1 MTAATTSAGLR
12 RTWPQRLLIT
22 FNCLLIV
29 GCLAG
34 AGTLGYFYNRFGQL
48 PRVDF
53 AAGVLGDEDPGEPM
67 NFLLVGSDTRAFTE
81 GDAAAQES
89 FGDQS
94 FVSGQRSDTI
104 ILIRIDPRAEKAA
117 MVSFPRDLY
126 VDVAGADRRGRIN
139 TAFENGPEQLIR
151 TVTQNFNIPIH
162 HYVQVD
168 FAGFKGLVDAVDGVD
183 VFLTSPVRDRAG
195 DGTNPSGLNI
205 TDSGCVN
212 LNGDQALS
220 YVRSRHFQELVDGQ
234 WKADPTGDIGR
245 ITRQQDFIRRAVRE
259 AISKDL
265 LNPAKVNELVD
276 VGIQNVA
283 VDRDLDARDLV
294 SLGKRFRSLTPE
306 SLQQFTLPVV
316 ADRVNGASVLFLD
329 EGQESS
335 AILDVFR
342 GLPPTAPEAVAPSAV
357 TVRVLNGT
365 GVPGQAGEARD
376 GLGAAGFTVAGVGDG
391 ASGTAVTTIRY
402 GAGQGPKAALLARYF
417 EPEVQVVED
426 VTLEG
431 VDAVISTGAS
441 FVGVLTTPRPP
452 EQAPAVAE
460 ATTTV
465 PPPPPP
471 GEAPPPTVP
480 EC

>member
-1 MTAATTSAGLR
+1 MR

-29 GCLAG
+29 ACLVG
-34 AGTLGYFYNRFGQL
+34 AGSLGYFYQRFGQL

-53 AAGVLGDEDPGEPM
+53 AEGVLGNEDPGDPM

-81 GDAAAQES
+81 GDADAVES

-94 FVSGQRSDTI
+94 FVTGQRSDTI

-117 MVSFPRDLY
+117 MISFPRDLY
-126 VDVAGADRRGRIN
+126 VDIAGEDRRGRIN

-151 TVTQNFNIPIH
+151 TITQNFNIPVH

-168 FAGFKGLVDAVDGVD
+168 FAGFKGLVEAVDGVE
-183 VFLTSPVRDRAG
+183 VFLPAPVRDSAA

-205 TDSGCVN
+205 TDSGCVS
-212 LNGDQALS
+212 LSGDQALS
-220 YVRSRHFQELVDGQ
+220 YVRSRHFQELIDGK

-245 ITRQQDFIRRAVRE
+245 IARQQDFIRRAMRE

-276 VGIQNVA
+276 VGIDNVA

-316 ADRVNGASVLFLD
+316 ADSVNGASVLFLE
-329 EGQESS
+329 EGQESE
-335 AILDVFR
+335 AILNVFR
-342 GLPPTAPEAVAPSAV
+342 GIPPAGPEDVAPSAV

-365 GVPGQAGEARD
+365 GVPGQAGDARD
-376 GLGAAGFTVAGVGDG
+376 GLSAAGFTVVGVGDG
-391 ASGTAVTTIRY
+391 TSGTEVTTIRY
-402 GAGQGPKAALLARYF
+402 GAGQGAKAALLARHF
-417 EPEVQVVED
+417 EPGVQVVED
-426 VTLEG
+426 ASLAG
-431 VDAVISTGAS
+431 VDAVIVTGATYT
-441 FVGVLTTPRPP
+441 GVPSTPRPAD
-452 EQAPAVAE
+452 QAPAVAE
-460 ATTTV
+460 AATTTT
-465 PPPPPP
+465 
-471 GEAPPPTVP
+471 APPPAAGEGAAPPQP